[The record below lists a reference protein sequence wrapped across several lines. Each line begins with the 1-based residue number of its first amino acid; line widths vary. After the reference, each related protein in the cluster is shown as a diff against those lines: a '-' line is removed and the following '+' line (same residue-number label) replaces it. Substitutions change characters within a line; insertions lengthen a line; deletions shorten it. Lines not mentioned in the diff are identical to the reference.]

1 MPSATTGAGRRRLP
15 QHPPATGIACR
26 QRGQNHK
33 KRQQKVAPRP
43 KRWLDGQM
51 NGSLGEV
58 AGTAPVTVLDVHPP
72 ARPLPAAVRASLDA
86 VRAAQLAAR
95 RRARRET
102 WQARALVAGVAAA
115 VTVGGMVLWP
125 HIHGRKNAKPP
136 VVAPV
141 AVPAPPPPVTAPPEA
156 VPAAAAEA
164 LGTCHDS
171 YQSKRWRAA
180 AAACATAFAAHPDDA
195 KLALRVAEAEYARD
209 HLSEARQRAQR
220 TLALDTTQADALA
233 IIGRSEQRTGH
244 AEAAASAFRR
254 YLQLAPRGWH
264 AAEAR
269 AVVRREHAH
278 ARRAVA
284 QSRGRDED
292 AAPNPEAPA
301 PAPAPHAAPAPEPRG
316 RHRRRRR

>member
-1 MPSATTGAGRRRLP
+1 
-15 QHPPATGIACR
+15 
-26 QRGQNHK
+26 
-33 KRQQKVAPRP
+33 
-43 KRWLDGQM
+43 
-51 NGSLGEV
+51 
-58 AGTAPVTVLDVHPP
+58 VTVLDVLPP
-72 ARPLPAAVRASLDA
+72 ARPLPDAVRASLDA

-156 VPAAAAEA
+156 VAAVAAQPALPALPAVSPAAAAEA

-209 HLSEARQRAQR
+209 HLSEARQWAQR

-269 AVVRREHAH
+269 AVVRREHANAH
-278 ARRAVA
+278 QAVA

-301 PAPAPHAAPAPEPRG
+301 TAPAPLAAPAP
-316 RHRRRRR
+316 